1 MLVQYHLFLSLLL
14 VLVLYP
20 FLGKIVWIAYLSS
33 ILIDIDHLYVYYKK
47 VKKYGFKQTLKYAI
61 GINKES
67 VDVLKISLYPLHTIE
82 FFILILILSI
92 YYPIFILIFVGLI
105 YHLIIDLLWDF
116 GMYNKYWKYYSVVQ
130 YLKDKI

>member
-1 MLVQYHLFLSLLL
+1 M
-14 VLVLYP
+14 LVLYP

-47 VKKYGFKQTLKYAI
+47 IKKYGFKQTLKYAI

-82 FFILILILSI
+82 FFILILILGI
-92 YYPIFILIFVGLI
+92 FYPIFILIFVGLI